1 MSDISPQSR
10 NEEFLLGL
18 LNGVTPDITPASR
31 VECYLKALCEKG
43 AAEIPE
49 VDATLTRSGAAADAK
64 AVGDVVGSLSEEIA
78 NLPQPDWNQNDS
90 TAADYVKNRPFYTG
104 DLVETEIFDLVA
116 LMDAAGYRWLDND
129 SFKVCGYVVYGDPL
143 CFDTPLV
150 AGDRYKISYN
160 GEAGEYPAIDGANF
174 DNPGLIY
181 ICDAHDLSGI
191 NPGDIHFI
199 VACAPYT
206 RIDSSDTSGR
216 WFIYLAQ
223 DYTGTVPTELK
234 VIEKKQEIKKI
245 DKIFLPDV
253 PDGSITEEKLAQD
266 VKAKLSKLSEEIATE
281 TESKVAAHNSGTDTH
296 SDIRLLIQGLS
307 ERLSAVA
314 DSDDTTLDQLSE
326 IVAYIKSNKSLID
339 AITTSKVNV
348 SDIIDNLTSNVA
360 NKPLSAAQGV
370 ELKALIDA
378 IVVPTV
384 DDTLSVVGAAADA
397 KAVGEKILAKQT
409 VVNIKAYGAKGD
421 GVTDDTA
428 AIQAAINAA
437 FTGGQMR
444 VYLPAGKYKI
454 TSPLLLITSTNA
466 SVDGQRWWDGH
477 GVEIFGDSR
486 STTVI
491 VKSGNGTYTEPSSV
505 THENAAE
512 TAFMQG
518 SPIDS
523 VLVLSGLGTGVH
535 VHDIYIK
542 NESTAKPSYGIYG
555 SRSRTTIERVNVNT
569 KSRGI
574 NLYAFFNRLSDI
586 RYNCAEKAL
595 IIGQGTSSTIEQMF
609 VSSCANPY
617 EINSSYTNV
626 NNMAADGCTGTIYD
640 LSGLGLVL
648 NACGSESPDCDYYIK
663 VGYNSAITI
672 NGFYAYRQASA
683 EHSVLRFDGPAS
695 VLLNHLSLL
704 DNVQLSAMQ
713 GLVSVGS
720 QVTIDLSIHGFKPYQ
735 TSGIDN
741 TAYTRV
747 FKTLPNT
754 GSRISLEM
762 SGLSGC
768 YAVNSDFSLTP
779 YDGIASGARK
789 YTADIIKAVDPS
801 TTIPTE
807 FIYEGMQGFDASKK
821 LPTWYDGSS
830 WFYAAV
836 LPVKPADTSF
846 IDEAAGEYVPAP
858 NFTNLLSTAD
868 ADYKEDYRFSGSG
881 NLASDTAYWVSGFIP
896 VPSGGIV
903 RVRYANLSNA
913 PVLDTSHGGVWA
925 RPVLVPYNSSKGI
938 NGDPIYESSG
948 KITVDSDHLGFS
960 YASTLSGT
968 AYVRIS
974 GRGSAD
980 VTICTVNEEI
990 AYKQVWQG
998 DPMKLNDSVK
1008 VYGSN
1013 VIVVSP
1019 NGTKYKLAVG
1029 NDGTL
1034 STEAYTQEG

>member
-1 MSDISPQSR
+1 MSVVPTDAQPCNEKLLSDLLNENTSDISPQSR
-10 NEEFLLGL
+10 NEAFLLGL
-18 LNGVTPDITPASR
+18 INKVVPDITPVSR
-31 VECYLKALCEKG
+31 VECYLKALCEKNTDSYLTDKDLDTTLK
-43 AAEIPE
+43 E
-49 VDATLTRSGAAADAK
+49 VGKAADAA
-64 AVGDVVGSLSEEIA
+64 AVGDALSA
-78 NLPQPDWNQNDS
+78 
-90 TAADYVKNRPFYTG
+90 
-104 DLVETEIFDLVA
+104 
-116 LMDAAGYRWLDND
+116 
-129 SFKVCGYVVYGDPL
+129 
-143 CFDTPLV
+143 
-150 AGDRYKISYN
+150 
-160 GEAGEYPAIDGANF
+160 
-174 DNPGLIY
+174 
-181 ICDAHDLSGI
+181 
-191 NPGDIHFI
+191 
-199 VACAPYT
+199 
-206 RIDSSDTSGR
+206 
-216 WFIYLAQ
+216 
-223 DYTGTVPTELK
+223 
-234 VIEKKQEIKKI
+234 
-245 DKIFLPDV
+245 
-253 PDGSITEEKLAQD
+253 
-266 VKAKLSKLSEEIATE
+266 LSEEIATE
-281 TESKVAAHNSGTDTH
+281 TESKVSAHNTGTDAH
-296 SDIRLLIQGLS
+296 SDIRLLIQGLTD
-307 ERLSAVA
+307 RLNALA

-348 SDIIDNLTSNVA
+348 ADIVNDLTTNVA

-370 ELKALIDA
+370 ALKALIDG

-409 VVNIKAYGAKGD
+409 VVNVKAYGAKGD

-454 TSPLLLITSTNA
+454 TSPLLLTTSTNA

-486 STTVI
+486 STSII
-491 VKSGNGTYTEPSSV
+491 VKTGSGTYTEPSSV

-535 VHDIYIK
+535 VHDIYVK
-542 NESTAKPSYGIYG
+542 NESTASPSYGIYG

-663 VGYNSAITI
+663 VGDNSAITI

-720 QVTIDLSIHGFKPYQ
+720 EVAIDLSIHGFKSYQ
-735 TSGIDN
+735 ASGIDN

-768 YAVNSDFSLTP
+768 YAVNSDYSLTP
-779 YDGIASGARK
+779 YDGVAAAARK
-789 YTADIIKAVDPS
+789 YTADTVKAADPS
-801 TTIPTE
+801 DKTPAE
-807 FIYEGMQGFDASKK
+807 FLYKGMPGFDTAKN
-821 LPTWYDGSS
+821 LPAWYNGSG
-830 WFYAAV
+830 WFYAAG
-836 LPVKPADTSF
+836 LPIKPADTSF
-846 IDEAAGEYVPAP
+846 IDAANGDYVSVP
-858 NFTNLLSTAD
+858 NFTNLLSTSD
-868 ADYKEDYRFSGSG
+868 ADYKEDYRFSSSG
-881 NLASDTAYWVSGFIP
+881 NLASDAAYWVSGYIP

-913 PVLDTSHGGVWA
+913 PALDTSSGGVWS
-925 RPVLVPYNSSKGI
+925 RPVLVPYNSSKVI

-960 YASTLSGT
+960 YTSTLSGT

-974 GRGSAD
+974 GRGSAN

-998 DPMKLNDSVK
+998 DPMKLNESVK

-1019 NGTKYKLAVG
+1019 NGTKYKLSVRD
-1029 NDGTL
+1029 DGTL
-1034 STEAYTQEG
+1034 STVAYTEE

>member
-1 MSDISPQSR
+1 MSFANDILDAIEIIVKQVVED
-10 NEEFLLGL
+10 NVTKIYTGVCKTIGTNDCVLTI
-18 LNGVTPDITPASR
+18 NGKDNTVKYYGGVPVIGTVYQVFIPFGNMSAAFIIVPGTGGGSGGSGVDSVNGKTGNVVLTATD
-31 VECYLKALCEKG
+31 VGALPTSG
-43 AAEIPE
+43 G
-49 VDATLTRSGAAADAK
+49 TLTGK
-64 AVGDVVGSLSEEIA
+64 LTVGSASI
-78 NLPQPDWNQNDS
+78 NTN
-90 TAADYVKNRPFYTG
+90 
-104 DLVETEIFDLVA
+104 
-116 LMDAAGYRWLDND
+116 
-129 SFKVCGYVVYGDPL
+129 GYVVGTWLQGTATNHLTNAATKIAVQDGSGWVYHRTAEEIKSDIGLSNVDNVKQYSASNPPPYPVVSVNGKTGDVN
-143 CFDTPLV
+143 LV
-150 AGDRYKISYN
+150 A
-160 GEAGEYPAIDGANF
+160 
-174 DNPGLIY
+174 
-181 ICDAHDLSGI
+181 
-191 NPGDIHFI
+191 
-199 VACAPYT
+199 
-206 RIDSSDTSGR
+206 SD
-216 WFIYLAQ
+216 
-223 DYTGTVPTELK
+223 
-234 VIEKKQEIKKI
+234 
-245 DKIFLPDV
+245 
-253 PDGSITEEKLAQD
+253 
-266 VKAKLSKLSEEIATE
+266 
-281 TESKVAAHNSGTDTH
+281 
-296 SDIRLLIQGLS
+296 
-307 ERLSAVA
+307 
-314 DSDDTTLDQLSE
+314 
-326 IVAYIKSNKSLID
+326 
-339 AITTSKVNV
+339 
-348 SDIIDNLTSNVA
+348 
-360 NKPLSAAQGV
+360 
-370 ELKALIDA
+370 
-378 IVVPTV
+378 
-384 DDTLSVVGAAADA
+384 VGAYSKSEAD
-397 KAVGEKILAKQT
+397 KFLQNKQT
-409 VVNIKAYGAKGD
+409 VVNVKAYGAKGD

-428 AIQAAINAA
+428 AIQAAIDAA
-437 FTGGQMR
+437 FDGGQMR
-444 VYLPAGKYKI
+444 VYVPAGTYKI
-454 TSPLLLITSTNA
+454 TSPLLLTTSTNA

-505 THENAAE
+505 THDTAAE
-512 TAFMQG
+512 TTFMQG

-535 VHDIYIK
+535 VHDIYVK

-586 RYNCAEKAL
+586 RYNCEEKAL

-617 EINSSYTNV
+617 EIYSSYTNV
-626 NNMAADGCTGTIYD
+626 NNMAADACTGTIYD

-663 VGYNSAITI
+663 VGDNSAITI

-747 FKTLPNT
+747 FKTLPNA

-768 YAVNSDFSLTP
+768 YAVNSDCSLTP
-779 YDGIASGARK
+779 YDGVSSGARK

-801 TTIPTE
+801 ATIPTE
-807 FIYEGMQGFDASKK
+807 FLYQGMPGFDATKN
-821 LPTWYDGSS
+821 LPAWYNGSG
-830 WFYAAV
+830 WFYAAG
-836 LPVKPADTSF
+836 LPIKPADTSF
-846 IDEAAGEYVPAP
+846 IDAADGEYVSVP
-858 NFTNLLSTAD
+858 NFKNLLSTSD

-881 NLASDTAYWVSGFIP
+881 SLASDPAYWVSGFIP
-896 VPSGGIV
+896 VPSGGTV

-913 PVLDTSHGGVWA
+913 PALDTSHGGVWA
-925 RPVLVPYNSSKGI
+925 RPVLVPYNSSKVI

-998 DPMKLNDSVK
+998 DPMKLNESVK
-1008 VYGSN
+1008 VYGKN

-1034 STEAYTQEG
+1034 STEVYTEDAT

>member
-1 MSDISPQSR
+1 MILKFKVYEQTISLQSTNSEPR
-10 NEEFLLGL
+10 QGSK
-18 LNGVTPDITPASR
+18 D
-31 VECYLKALCEKG
+31 YLELQF
-43 AAEIPE
+43 
-49 VDATLTRSGAAADAK
+49 SF
-64 AVGDVVGSLSEEIA
+64 SS
-78 NLPQPDWNQNDS
+78 DWNDLLK
-90 TAADYVKNRPFYTG
+90 YVYLQHGEVSVPH
-104 DLVETEIFDLVA
+104 DLVEESIIVDEYFTEQTEFNVTLFGKSADGSVEVPTNVVTVFLKESNNLWVKDAPEPQNSWFVQVVDARDEA
-116 LMDAAGYRWLDND
+116 LAA
-129 SFKVCGYVVYGDPL
+129 
-143 CFDTPLV
+143 
-150 AGDRYKISYN
+150 
-160 GEAGEYPAIDGANF
+160 AIRAEN
-174 DNPGLIY
+174 
-181 ICDAHDLSGI
+181 AA
-191 NPGDIHFI
+191 IHQ
-199 VACAPYT
+199 PY
-206 RIDSSDTSGR
+206 
-216 WFIYLAQ
+216 LNAK
-223 DYTGTVPTELK
+223 TGTWWVWN
-234 VIEKKQEIKKI
+234 
-245 DKIFLPDV
+245 
-253 PDGSITEEKLAQD
+253 A
-266 VKAKLSKLSEEIATE
+266 E
-281 TESKVAAHNSGTDTH
+281 TGQYEDTGEVTKG
-296 SDIRLLIQGLS
+296 DTGPVGPQGP
-307 ERLSAVA
+307 
-314 DSDDTTLDQLSE
+314 QG
-326 IVAYIKSNKSLID
+326 
-339 AITTSKVNV
+339 
-348 SDIIDNLTSNVA
+348 
-360 NKPLSAAQGV
+360 PQGV
-370 ELKALIDA
+370 EGPEGPQGPAGADGKSAYQTAVEAGYSGTETAFNEALKD
-378 IVVPTV
+378 VPFHI
-384 DDTLSVVGAAADA
+384 AN
-397 KAVGEKILAKQT
+397 KQT
-409 VVNIKAYGAKGD
+409 VVNVKAYGAKGD
-421 GVTDDTA
+421 GVTDDTE
-428 AIQAAINAA
+428 AIQEAINAA

-444 VYLPAGKYKI
+444 VYVPAGTYKI
-454 TSPLLLITSTNA
+454 TSPLLLTTSTNA

-486 STTVI
+486 STSII
-491 VKSGNGTYTEPSSV
+491 VKTGSGTYTEPSSV
-505 THENAAE
+505 THETDAE
-512 TAFMQG
+512 TMFMQG

-542 NESTAKPSYGIYG
+542 NESTASPSYGIYG
-555 SRSRTTIERVNVNT
+555 SRSRTTIEHVNVNT

-586 RYNCAEKAL
+586 RYNCKEKAL

-663 VGYNSAITI
+663 VGDNSAITV

-683 EHSVLRFDGPAS
+683 DHSVLRFDGPAS

-747 FKTLPNT
+747 FKTLPNA

-768 YAVNSDFSLTP
+768 YAVNSDYSLTP
-779 YDGIASGARK
+779 YDGVAAAARK
-789 YTADIIKAVDPS
+789 YTADTVKAADPS
-801 TTIPTE
+801 DKTPAE
-807 FIYEGMQGFDASKK
+807 FLYKGMPGFDTAKN
-821 LPTWYDGSS
+821 LPAWYNGSG
-830 WFYAAV
+830 WFYAAG
-836 LPVKPADTSF
+836 LPIKPADTSF
-846 IDEAAGEYVPAP
+846 IDVAAGEYVPAP

-881 NLASDTAYWVSGFIP
+881 NLASDTAYWVSGYIP

-903 RVRYANLSNA
+903 RVRYADIANA
-913 PVLDTSHGGVWA
+913 PHLATSSGGVWA
-925 RPVLVPYNSSKGI
+925 RPVLVPYNSSKVI

-998 DPMKLNDSVK
+998 DPMKLNESVK
-1008 VYGSN
+1008 VYGKN